1 LKGFAM
7 AFLTRTTFDYR
18 CRLMRRMMDANALDA
33 LAFLSSDFFQWAT
46 NFHVDVQTW
55 ERPIAVVA
63 PREGEAFA
71 IMNELSTHHLR
82 GTLERGTMWV
92 GAVTIYSEH
101 PRAGQRAPL
110 RSQWAEALADLLRQR
125 GLGAGR
131 IGVESAGGPLAPVAA
146 LLPGLE
152 LVPCLRELRAL
163 RFVKCGE
170 ELQVHR
176 DAGALSDWGQARYR
190 ENIRP
195 GRRLQELDFTLA
207 AMISEEAARR
217 FPGENAEIRCMTLSG
232 PASASPHG
240 DGMPTGAAIE
250 RGHGIVNICNVRLSG
265 MMTENERT
273 FFVGKPSSEQTAL
286 YETARA
292 ANEAGA
298 AAAVAGNPVAA
309 IDAAA
314 KAVIEK
320 AGFGECILHRT
331 GHGMGVQGHEYP
343 DDMPFCHRPLL
354 AGEVYSVEPGVYVYG
369 LGGFRIDDTVV
380 IGQTPEIITQAPR
393 DIRTNTVL

>member
-1 LKGFAM
+1 M
-7 AFLTRTTFDYR
+7 AFLTRKTFDYR
-18 CRLMRRMMDANALDA
+18 CHLMRELMEASALNA
-33 LAFLSSDFFQWAT
+33 LAFASGDFFQWVT

-55 ERPIAVVA
+55 ERPIAVVV

-71 IMNELSTHHLR
+71 LMNELSTNHLR

-101 PRAGQRAPL
+101 PRLGQRVPL
-110 RSQWAEALADLLRQR
+110 RSQWAEALADLLRQH
-125 GLGAGR
+125 GLDASR
-131 IGVESAGGPLAPVAA
+131 IGVESASGPLGRTAA
-146 LLPGLE
+146 LLSDLK
-152 LVPCLRELRAL
+152 LVPCLPELRAL

-170 ELQVHR
+170 ELDVHR
-176 DAGALSDWGQARYR
+176 AAGSLSDWGQARYR

-207 AMISEEAARR
+207 AMIAEEAARR
-217 FPGENAEIRCMTLSG
+217 FPGENVDIRCMTLSG

-250 RGHGIVNICNVRLSG
+250 QGHGIVNICNVRLNG

-273 FFVGKPSSEQTAL
+273 FFVGKPTNEQATF

-298 AAAVAGNPVAA
+298 AAAVAGSPVSG

-314 KAVIEK
+314 QAVIEQ
-320 AGFGECILHRT
+320 AGFGDLILHRT

-354 AGEVYSVEPGVYVYG
+354 AGEVFSVEPGLYVYG
-369 LGGFRIDDTVV
+369 LGGFRLDDTVV
-380 IGQTPEIITQAPR
+380 IGQMPEVITRAPR
-393 DIRTNTVL
+393 DIRSNTIA

>member
-1 LKGFAM
+1 M
-7 AFLTRTTFDYR
+7 AFLTRNTFDYR
-18 CRLMRRMMDANALDA
+18 RRLMRGMMDAHRLDA
-33 LAFLSSDFFQWAT
+33 LALLGSDFFQWAT

-55 ERPIAVVA
+55 ERPIAVIV
-63 PREGEAFA
+63 PRDGEPFA
-71 IMNELSTHHLR
+71 LMNELSTHHLQFA
-82 GTLERGTMWV
+82 LERGTMWV
-92 GAVTIYSEH
+92 GEVTIYSEH
-101 PRAGQRAPL
+101 PRLGQRVPL

-131 IGVESAGGPLAPVAA
+131 IGVESAGSLLARAA
-146 LLPGLE
+146 SLLPDLK
-152 LVPCLRELRAL
+152 LVPCLRELREL

-170 ELQVHR
+170 ELAVHR
-176 DAGALSDWGQARYR
+176 EAGALSDWGQARYR

-195 GRRLQELDFTLA
+195 GRRLQELDFTMA
-207 AMISEEAARR
+207 AMISEEAALR

-240 DGMPTGAAIE
+240 DGMPTGATIE
-250 RGHGIVNICNVRLSG
+250 KGHGVVNICNVRLNG

-273 FFVGKPSSEQTAL
+273 FFVGKPSNEQAAL

-292 ANEAGA
+292 ANEVGA
-298 AAAVAGNPVAA
+298 AAAVVGNPVSA

-314 KAVIEK
+314 QAVIEK
-320 AGFGECILHRT
+320 AGYGDHILHRT

-354 AGEVYSVEPGVYVYG
+354 AGEVYSVEPGIYVYG

-380 IGQTPEIITQAPR
+380 IGQTPEIITKAPR
-393 DIRTNTVL
+393 DVRSNTIT